1 MYLPTKKIGKNNP
14 KAEEI
19 AADNA
24 TRQEWNRT
32 ADMAL
37 VSGIEEAKILEI
49 KQTEIHDKVSQS
61 IKSEGW
67 LPNLFR
73 RIVNKAK
80 DILQNL
86 IREYGIP
93 PKPTLDIDMTE
104 FCTMRNLMIRVQ
116 DEARGIRNLQDN
128 ILPKLK
134 TQLAETTGIFKGK
147 ERKALTEQIQQ
158 TEQEIDRRLD
168 KLPDILRED
177 GYPDVQ
183 AFMATYREAEAV
195 VEQYNRDLAEWERQ
209 VKQKSRPP
217 RPPEKESVRN
227 RLRQLQEQGR
237 QQKPRKK
244 SFDRG
249 SR

>member
-1 MYLPTKKIGKNNP
+1 M
-14 KAEEI
+14 
-19 AADNA
+19 
-24 TRQEWNRT
+24 T
-32 ADMAL
+32 A
-37 VSGIEEAKILEI
+37 
-49 KQTEIHDKVSQS
+49 
-61 IKSEGW
+61 GW
-67 LPNLFR
+67 
-73 RIVNKAK
+73 
-80 DILQNL
+80 
-86 IREYGIP
+86 
-93 PKPTLDIDMTE
+93 
-104 FCTMRNLMIRVQ
+104 
-116 DEARGIRNLQDN
+116 
-128 ILPKLK
+128 
-134 TQLAETTGIFKGK
+134 
-147 ERKALTEQIQQ
+147 
-158 TEQEIDRRLD
+158 D

>member
-1 MYLPTKKIGKNNP
+1 MGSQPLL
-14 KAEEI
+14 
-19 AADNA
+19 
-24 TRQEWNRT
+24 R
-32 ADMAL
+32 
-37 VSGIEEAKILEI
+37 IELLTLSCISVCLISSILA
-49 KQTEIHDKVSQS
+49 SS
-61 IKSEGW
+61 I
-67 LPNLFR
+67 
-73 RIVNKAK
+73 
-80 DILQNL
+80 
-86 IREYGIP
+86 
-93 PKPTLDIDMTE
+93 
-104 FCTMRNLMIRVQ
+104 
-116 DEARGIRNLQDN
+116 
-128 ILPKLK
+128 
-134 TQLAETTGIFKGK
+134 
-147 ERKALTEQIQQ
+147 
-158 TEQEIDRRLD
+158 
-168 KLPDILRED
+168 PDILRED